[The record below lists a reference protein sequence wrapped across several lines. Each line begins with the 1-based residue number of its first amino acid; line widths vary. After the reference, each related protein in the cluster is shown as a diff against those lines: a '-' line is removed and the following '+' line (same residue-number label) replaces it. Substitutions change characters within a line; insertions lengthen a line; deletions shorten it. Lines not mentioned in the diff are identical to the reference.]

1 MHTAVEIFAVIK
13 TPGKPDEML
22 IVRQFRPPLMKD
34 LLELPAGLVDA
45 GESCSQAAIRELKEE
60 TGSVQTLLECSDGNS
75 FVWSLQELAE
85 ASLCDTDLVTIG
97 YSGKVVYESEIVTAD
112 PGLTDATFRLV
123 HVEVLVSAVTA
134 RP

>member
-75 FVWSLQELAE
+75 FV
-85 ASLCDTDLVTIG
+85 
-97 YSGKVVYESEIVTAD
+97 
-112 PGLTDATFRLV
+112 
-123 HVEVLVSAVTA
+123 
-134 RP
+134 